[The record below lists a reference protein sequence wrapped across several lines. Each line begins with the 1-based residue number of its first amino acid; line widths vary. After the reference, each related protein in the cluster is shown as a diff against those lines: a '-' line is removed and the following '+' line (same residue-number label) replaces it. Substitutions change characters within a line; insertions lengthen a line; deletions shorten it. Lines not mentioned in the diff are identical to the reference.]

1 MRFDSDGNIWIR
13 QSWLDTAMRCAERA
27 RFEIV
32 KPEWDIGGDAAH
44 CGTAAHSAV
53 ETHLSALIADGV
65 GAHFSRDHMREV
77 IHQSIQRKIAEEGIK
92 WNKYDTVA
100 QLVDNAERC
109 YEAWVREILPVMQER
124 GLITPGAL
132 CEYKFSVVLFTLADG
147 RTVGIEGT
155 IDFVPETNEMWDW
168 KNPGQ
173 SYRER
178 EKQKYAIQPTIY
190 TLAAVLGGI
199 PNGVEYSYPMDFTY
213 GLAIRGVRKAK
224 AQLLTVTRTQA
235 HADFAIER
243 LKSYVDLAL
252 NFTLQRPWPR
262 NDDHFLCSST
272 WCPWWVL
279 CKGAHAIDDSIPVQL
294 KTAA

>member
-13 QSWLDTAMRCAERA
+13 QSWLDTALRCAERA
-27 RFEIV
+27 RFDIV

-44 CGTAAHSAV
+44 CGSGAHSAV
-53 ETHLSALIADGV
+53 EHTLNNLIAG
-65 GAHFSRDHMREV
+65 GSGEYSRSEIRDV
-77 IHQSIQRKIAEEGIK
+77 IHATIVAKIAEEGIR
-92 WNKYDTVA
+92 WNKYTTVVE
-100 QLVDNAERC
+100 LLDNAERC
-109 YEAWVREILPVMQER
+109 YQAWREGILPVLDEH

-132 CEYKFSVVLFTLADG
+132 TEYGFRVVLFTLADG

-155 IDFVPETNEMWDW
+155 VDFVPETNWMWDW
-168 KNPGQ
+168 KNPGNAF
-173 SYRER
+173 RER
-178 EKQKYAIQPTIY
+178 EKQKYAIQATIY

-252 NFTLQRPWPR
+252 NFTLERPWPR
-262 NDDHFLCSST
+262 NDDHYLCSST